1 MAKKKETKK
10 KNETKNEKKFGYDF
24 GRPNC
29 ACDILILGYSVEVR
43 DVKILLYYRPNEGKW
58 AFPGSFIH
66 CSDDPENE
74 WGAGAETER
83 DCIHRMLTDMEFEIL
98 FPEAGQS
105 STEIKSIN
113 ISDTLIPLKP
123 KTAVERDSGRKDEQG
138 NEIRFRVISLP
149 YIAFVKP
156 SELWSDKY
164 RNYRW
169 VSLPKVLHDNNLKV
183 DDPDFPSDRMQ
194 KKIDP
199 YPDVLSFKDPTVY
212 QLAFDHAEL
221 IEDLVATLRRRL
233 RSAPFGREMLD
244 KRFKLIDLQTIYQCI
259 LARKIETSNFKKSF
273 CERYREREATKG
285 KTHKTFQ
292 DSQEDSNVL
301 RLIPDDTAKRSVGRP
316 PLRCEFV
323 EKVYDYYTETN
334 SFAFIG

>member
-1 MAKKKETKK
+1 M
-10 KNETKNEKKFGYDF
+10 
-24 GRPNC
+24 
-29 ACDILILGYSVEVR
+29 
-43 DVKILLYYRPNEGKW
+43 KILLTYRPNEGKW
-58 AFPGSFIH
+58 AFPGSLIH
-66 CSDDPENE
+66 CSNDPENE

-83 DCIHRMLTDMEFEIL
+83 DCIHRMLTDMKFEIL

-105 STEIKSIN
+105 PTETKTLN
-113 ISDTLIPLKP
+113 ISDTLIPLTP
-123 KTAVERDSGRKDEQG
+123 KTAVERDLGRKDEKG
-138 NEIRFRVISLP
+138 NEVRLRVISLP

-156 SELWSDKY
+156 SELWGDKY

-169 VSLPKVLHDNNLKV
+169 VSLSKVLHDNNLT
-183 DDPDFPSDRMQ
+183 FPSDRMQ

-212 QLAFDHAEL
+212 KLAFDMGEQ
-221 IEDLVATLRRRL
+221 IVDLVATLRRRL

-244 KRFKLIDLQTIYQCI
+244 DKFKLIDLQTIYQCI

-273 CERYREREATKG
+273 CERFKEREATKG
-285 KTHKTFQ
+285 KMHKTFM

-301 RLIPDDTAKRSVGRP
+301 RLISDDTAKRSVGRP
-316 PLRCEFV
+316 PLHCEFV
-323 EKVYDYYTETN
+323 DKVYNYYIETN